1 MLFTRSLDWWP
12 CCKAQ
17 AVVWSDSEKDFT
29 DLGYNVA
36 MISSD
41 DVGSLAHFA
50 KRRKVA
56 FTLLSDS
63 NTEII
68 EAFDV
73 LNDEST
79 FHSGIAHPTI
89 FVTDAKGVITHRFSE
104 FDYSSRPDVSD
115 VLEAFKK

>member
-1 MLFTRSLDWWP
+1 
-12 CCKAQ
+12 
-17 AVVWSDSEKDFT
+17 
-29 DLGYNVA
+29 

-41 DVGSLAHFA
+41 DVGALAHFA

-73 LNDEST
+73 LNDGSSS
-79 FHSGIAHPTI
+79 HSGIAHPII
-89 FVTDAKGVITHRFSE
+89 FVTDAKGVITHRFSG
-104 FDYSSRPDVSD
+104 FDYSSRPDVED
-115 VLEAFKK
+115 VLEALKQ

>member
-1 MLFTRSLDWWP
+1 
-12 CCKAQ
+12 
-17 AVVWSDSEKDFT
+17 
-29 DLGYNVA
+29 

-79 FHSGIAHPTI
+79 FHSGIAHPII